1 MSDLQQRFDEFDAAH
16 PKVWEL
22 FCSLAFR
29 AINAGHERF
38 SSDAI
43 CHQLRWHYAV
53 EARNDG
59 FKLNNS
65 FSAYYARKFHRE
77 FPGYEGFFETRR
89 LRSDQPITGAAPHH
103 DRAVNA

>member
-22 FCSLAFR
+22 FCSLAFQ

-38 SSDAI
+38 SSDALLHRI
-43 CHQLRWHYAV
+43 RWHHAI
-53 EARNDG
+53 EARDDD
-59 FKLNNS
+59 FKINNVLS
-65 FSAYYARKFHRE
+65 PYYARKFHRE

-89 LRSDQPITGAAPHH
+89 LKSDRAITGAAPRHN
-103 DRAVNA
+103 AEVNA